1 MITHVGCRRLHD
13 ITFFLPWTDMQ
24 CISVHGRKK
33 FLNLHG
39 SITGWSKPIWFDPS
53 KPFSPTHHLT
63 AAQLPS
69 QIGEALIRN
78 TFQIKSWNIEHFGS
92 GEDSK
97 LGSFYVISILHDQLW
112 CCWIYWLYHCIGASG
127 LWSQSGCF
135 NVAGSRSGFSV
146 ADRGSATTSGN
157 PPLSARPRAN
167 LSFIPILGNNLSNF
181 IETLCLQLIHSV
193 DCLFIQCSFFQLSAS
208 LLLILMWTVTND
220 HTRTFLFSYFS
231 RHRHNICLLQISL
244 FGSVWYADI
253 WLVRQHPDHPP
264 YKIYSF
270 ERNTHKTAG
279 LKWKIK
285 KPEQPIGGFCFYLKL
300 SVPLFCSLHEL
311 SWFRPGFIWEK
322 CPPWPSVEISPLCP
336 QST

>member
-1 MITHVGCRRLHD
+1 MITHVGCRRLHN

-112 CCWIYWLYHCIGASG
+112 CCWIYWLACCIIALVHLDCDLNLVVLMLLDLVSLWQIVGAP
-127 LWSQSGCF
+127 
-135 NVAGSRSGFSV
+135 
-146 ADRGSATTSGN
+146 
-157 PPLSARPRAN
+157 PPLLIRHLARGPGQTCHSFQVLEIIFQTLLKPFACHSFTVR
-167 LSFIPILGNNLSNF
+167 LPSHSVLSCSFIQI
-181 IETLCLQLIHSV
+181 
-193 DCLFIQCSFFQLSAS
+193 SAS
-208 LLLILMWTVTND
+208 LLFILMWTVTND

-279 LKWKIK
+279 FKWKIK

-300 SVPLFCSLHEL
+300 SVPFQAL
-311 SWFRPGFIWEK
+311 
-322 CPPWPSVEISPLCP
+322 
-336 QST
+336 

>member
-1 MITHVGCRRLHD
+1 MEE
-13 ITFFLPWTDMQ
+13 
-24 CISVHGRKK
+24 KK

-135 NVAGSRSGFSV
+135 NVARSGFSV
-146 ADRGSATTSGN
+146 ADRGSAATSGN

-167 LSFIPILGNNLSNF
+167 LSFISSLGNNLSNF
-181 IETLCLQLIHSV
+181 IETLCLPLIHSEN
-193 DCLFIQCSFFQLSAS
+193 CHFIRFCPVLYSSY
-208 LLLILMWTVTND
+208 LLLC
-220 HTRTFLFSYFS
+220 FSS
-231 RHRHNICLLQISL
+231 
-244 FGSVWYADI
+244 
-253 WLVRQHPDHPP
+253 
-264 YKIYSF
+264 
-270 ERNTHKTAG
+270 
-279 LKWKIK
+279 
-285 KPEQPIGGFCFYLKL
+285 
-300 SVPLFCSLHEL
+300 
-311 SWFRPGFIWEK
+311 
-322 CPPWPSVEISPLCP
+322 
-336 QST
+336 